1 LPEISFFLN
10 YSKTFYTMSNENK
23 SIIEFDFN
31 LICEYFSAIDRQG
44 PGSKE
49 ATIKALSFVDN
60 LNVKSRIAD
69 LGCGTGGQTMV
80 LAQNAP
86 GTVTAIDLFPKFID
100 LLNENAKKHSLEDR
114 VTGVVGSMDDLPFTE
129 GELDLIWSE
138 GAIYNIGFKKGLS
151 YWKQFI
157 KTGGYLAVTEACWFT
172 PQRPAEIN
180 DFWMEAYPEIDTI
193 PAKIAQIQG
202 AGYVP
207 VASFILPETCWTDN
221 FYVPQKDSQK
231 GFLERYPDN
240 NTARELVANER
251 REAELYSKYKEFYG
265 YVFFVAKT
273 LPRG

>member
-1 LPEISFFLN
+1 
-10 YSKTFYTMSNENK
+10 MSNENK

-60 LNVKSRIAD
+60 LNDKSRIAD
-69 LGCGTGGQTMV
+69 LGCGTGGQTLV

-86 GTVTAIDLFPKFID
+86 GTVTGIDLFPKFID
-100 LLNENAKKHSLEDR
+100 LFNENAKKHSLEDR